1 MPGIGFGQI
10 AAQNGPKGRRD
21 HRKAA
26 GHNGCHRVRPAR
38 KNHEHRCEHGR
49 DQRTARKSL
58 QGTKQDQF
66 AEIAAERAGK
76 ARKRKRKRR
85 PGEQPAQRQ
94 RAGQKSGQ
102 RNGDDFRDQIGGL
115 YPAQPVFADT
125 KRRTDTRQRTGH
137 DLDIQNGHEH
147 ADAHGQK
154 PDPVAGRYSLWPRFR
169 IRHGACVRRG
179 CSARSSMRMRQKSSA
194 KFAME
199 NTMAISTSPKASGR
213 SAISPATSR

>member
-1 MPGIGFGQI
+1 MHERVRAAQTLLDRDGKRDGRKQRQQQNIAAVPGLFRPLLQQQHQTRQEQRRQNHGAVVDGFEQGKVQLVRPDKADHEQRHHDSRHHIDQKDHMPGIGFGQI

-115 YPAQPVFADT
+115 NPAQPVFADA
-125 KRRTDTRQRTGH
+125 KR
-137 DLDIQNGHEH
+137 
-147 ADAHGQK
+147 
-154 PDPVAGRYSLWPRFR
+154 
-169 IRHGACVRRG
+169 
-179 CSARSSMRMRQKSSA
+179 
-194 KFAME
+194 
-199 NTMAISTSPKASGR
+199 
-213 SAISPATSR
+213 